1 MSKKVKYSRV
11 GKWDN
16 KKGADVLP
24 PFYFYFQIKDKKK
37 HSEYP
42 IFWRDILRYFEL
54 FNFA

>member
-24 PFYFYFQIKDKKK
+24 PFYYYFQKMNKKL
-37 HSEYP
+37 E
-42 IFWRDILRYFEL
+42 I
-54 FNFA
+54 

>member
-11 GKWDN
+11 GKRDN

-24 PFYFYFQIKDKKK
+24 PFIFISKKRQKK
-37 HSEYP
+37 HPEYP